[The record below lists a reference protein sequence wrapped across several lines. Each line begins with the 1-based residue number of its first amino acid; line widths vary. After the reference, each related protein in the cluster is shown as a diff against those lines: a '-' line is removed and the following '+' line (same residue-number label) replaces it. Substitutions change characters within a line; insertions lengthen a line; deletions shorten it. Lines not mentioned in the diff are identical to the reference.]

1 MLMNK
6 MEDLIEWL
14 KGVAK
19 EHNITVLTESQWP
32 SDWVPQSQIELRCVW
47 YNPNW
52 FPAC

>member
-1 MLMNK
+1 MRKKVTLMNK

-32 SDWVPQSQIELRCVW
+32 SDWVCLLYTSDAADDV
-47 YNPNW
+47 
-52 FPAC
+52 